1 MAQTKESAAGLMDLE
16 KRPGRP
22 GRRPGSKTS
31 SRVKRDILWA
41 YRNLDKPDARPPSA
55 GAKMWAQLARTQ
67 PAHFLACVLRV
78 ETAGEPRA
86 VGEEVNGA
94 GGTVGDFP
102 SRRLKT
108 IAVRE
113 TCLFDFLREGWP
125 NYAYVINPPTDAHI
139 VGCETDTSQR
149 RIRLIISSATF
160 PEVAEG
166 EEIPEL
172 EREAA
177 CGR

>member
-1 MAQTKESAAGLMDLE
+1 MAQTKESAEGLMDLE

-31 SRVKRDILWA
+31 SRVKRDIIWA

-67 PAHFLACVLRV
+67 PAHFLDCVLRV
-78 ETAGEPRA
+78 DTAGEPRA
-86 VGEEVNGA
+86 VGEAHGA
-94 GGTVGDFP
+94 GGTASDSP
-102 SRRLKT
+102 TRRLKT

-113 TCLFDFLREGWP
+113 TCLFDFLSEGWP
-125 NYAYVINPPTDAHI
+125 NYNNVINPPPDAHV
-139 VGCETDTSQR
+139 VGCEADTSQR
-149 RIRLIISSATF
+149 RIGLIISSATF